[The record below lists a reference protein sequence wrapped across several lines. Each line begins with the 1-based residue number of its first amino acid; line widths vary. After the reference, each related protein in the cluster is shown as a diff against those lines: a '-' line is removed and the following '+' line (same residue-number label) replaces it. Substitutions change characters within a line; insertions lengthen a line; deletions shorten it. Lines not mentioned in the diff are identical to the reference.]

1 MITLILITL
10 TILIGLVGYLNY
22 IMDKQRKEID
32 RVWAQIVVLALSTA
46 KRILET
52 EEKIKKNDK

>member
-10 TILIGLVGYLNY
+10 TILIGLVGYLHY
-22 IMDKQRKEID
+22 IMDKQRK
-32 RVWAQIVVLALSTA
+32 VWAQIVVLALSTA

>member
-10 TILIGLVGYLNY
+10 TILIGLVGYLHY

-46 KRILET
+46 KTNFRNRR
-52 EEKIKKNDK
+52 KN

>member
-10 TILIGLVGYLNY
+10 TILIGLVGYLHY